1 MIKKITKKNEKVTSQ
16 EEERKEAEIRNK
28 EFYLIGTETVNME
41 VDYDP
46 DIAPE
51 EILAS
56 DVASY
61 LAVKAADSFTTAVDG
76 LDMISIKQLIRRI
89 EKADAEEA
97 IKMLQ
102 AIFLSIHSELGVME
116 NEKHRVFPIN
126 RFEPTRNRRL
136 HLYGWQQLLYRI
148 EV

>member
-76 LDMISIKQLIRRI
+76 LDMI
-89 EKADAEEA
+89 
-97 IKMLQ
+97 
-102 AIFLSIHSELGVME
+102 
-116 NEKHRVFPIN
+116 
-126 RFEPTRNRRL
+126 
-136 HLYGWQQLLYRI
+136 
-148 EV
+148 